1 VKPIKILLL
10 SGAAMSYCAAA
21 QAQDSAAPSSV
32 DDQGTIVVTGAYTL
46 KDRIDTATGLGL
58 SVRETPQSVSIMTA
72 QRILDQNLI
81 TLKDVIQNG
90 VGVAVNEVDDV
101 RNSFYARGFEIRN
114 TQIDGVPA
122 AWTLAGGNGETSTDV
137 SIYERV
143 EIVRGATGL
152 LSGAGDPSASVNL
165 VRKHADFKDLRGY
178 FNASIGSWDTW
189 RLSGDIG
196 GALTSDG
203 RIRARVVGRYEQGK
217 SYIDIQDKKKWVL
230 YGVVEADVT
239 DSTLVRAG
247 ISHQDT
253 KPGGATWGAL
263 PTFYSDGT
271 ATLLPRSQTTAADWT
286 YWNSTNQNI
295 FATVRQEF
303 GDRWNLTINYNRL
316 KNTGDTQL
324 LYLYGNVNKATG
336 TIDSSNPYKSTGESV
351 QNSFDAQLK
360 GAINLFGRD
369 HEVVVGALH
378 SILNRYTDNFAAPYT
393 RNNPAWGAGLNDW
406 AANVPLIG
414 QVGVPF
420 PEPVWSTTPVRNEQ
434 ERIKQTGYY
443 GAVRLNIAEPFK
455 IIVGG
460 RLASWHQTGFA
471 WSGPSDYGNDNVF
484 IPYVG
489 ALFDIT
495 PTHRLYA
502 SYTKI
507 FQPQNL
513 LDRNLRL
520 LDPLNGNALEIGL
533 KSSFFG
539 DALQTSV
546 ALFQIKQDNVGQPD
560 LMVTPPGGG
569 LPQQTYVAA
578 DGVTSKGFELEA
590 TGQVLPGWNVNA
602 SYSQFW
608 ADDSAGKPA
617 NTDQP
622 RKLMKFFTTYTF
634 PVLGRD
640 LTLGGGVNYRS
651 IAYSSGLNPVLSTPT
666 NSVPF
671 QFTQRAYTLV
681 SLMARYAITDQVQ
694 IQANVENLLDKTY
707 FSQVGFYSQYRYGA
721 PRNFNIGAT
730 YRF

>member
-1 VKPIKILLL
+1 MKSIKSLLL
-10 SGAAMSYCAAA
+10 GSVAMSFCAAA
-21 QAQDSAAPSSV
+21 QAQEAAPGS
-32 DDQGTIVVTGAYTL
+32 DDQGAIVVTGTYTL
-46 KDRIDTATGLGL
+46 DHSIDTATGLGL
-58 SVRETPQSVSIMTA
+58 ALRETPQSVSVMTA

-81 TLKDVIQNG
+81 TVKDVIQNG

-122 AWTLAGGNGETSTDV
+122 AWTLAGANGETSADV

-165 VRKHADFKDLRGY
+165 VRKHADFADFKGY
-178 FNASIGSWDTW
+178 LNAGVGSWDSW
-189 RLSGDIG
+189 RLSADLG
-196 GALTSDG
+196 GALTPDG
-203 RIRARVVGRYEQGK
+203 RVRARVVGRYERGK
-217 SYIDIQDKKKWVL
+217 SYIDIQDRKKWVL

-253 KPGGATWGAL
+253 KPSGATWGAL

-271 ATLLPRSQTTAADWT
+271 TTFLPRSQTTAADWT
-286 YWNSTNQNI
+286 YWNTTNQNI
-295 FATVRQEF
+295 FATVRQAF
-303 GDRWNLTINYNRL
+303 GERWSLTVNYNRL
-316 KNTGDTQL
+316 KNSGDTQL

-351 QNSFDAQLK
+351 QESFDGQLK
-360 GAINLFGRD
+360 GEVSLFGRD
-369 HEVVVGALH
+369 HEVVLGALH
-378 SILNRYTDNFAAPYT
+378 SILNRHTDNFVAPYT

-406 AANVPLIG
+406 ANNVPLVG
-414 QVGVPF
+414 EVGVPF
-420 PEPVWSTTPVRNEQ
+420 PEPVWGTTPVRNEQ

-443 GAVRLNIAEPFK
+443 AAVRLNIADPFK
-455 IIVGG
+455 VVGGG

-471 WSGPSDYGNDNVF
+471 WSGPSDYGNDDVF

-489 ALFDIT
+489 ALLDVT
-495 PTHRLYA
+495 PNHRLYA
-502 SYTKI
+502 SYTRI

-513 LDRNLRL
+513 LDRNLRQ
-520 LDPLNGNALEIGL
+520 LDPLNGNAFEIGL

-539 DALQTSV
+539 DKFQTSI

-560 LMVTPPGGG
+560 IMVTPPGGG

-578 DGVTSKGFELEA
+578 EGITSKGVELEA
-590 TGQVLPGWNVNA
+590 TGQLLPGWNVNA
-602 SYSQFW
+602 SYSRFW
-608 ADDSAGKPA
+608 ADYSNGAPA

-622 RKLMKFFTTYTF
+622 RKLLKVFTTYSF

-640 LTLGGGVNYRS
+640 LTLGGGVNYRGV
-651 IAYSSGLNPVLSTPT
+651 AYSTGANPVTLA
-666 NSVPF
+666 PF
-671 QFTQRAYTLV
+671 RFTQGAYTLV
-681 SLMARYAITDQVQ
+681 SVMARYNITDQVE

-721 PRNFNIGAT
+721 PRNFTVGAT